1 MTKTKITENKKKHK
15 TTPGARRKK
24 VTITDRQLVAAHM
37 HARGMKANDLAQAWS
52 ISPRMA
58 AYDLKKGLA
67 AIQNTPAWR
76 ALYESVH
83 SHYLKKIDTVF
94 RRYLDGDGKAVGGDL
109 ELAIRLAE
117 EVGIL
122 QKKSSGRNP
131 GDGDA
136 PPINLQFVRIENLK
150 SALPKLGVPVPVEVE
165 AEIVDDDSIK

>member
-1 MTKTKITENKKKHK
+1 MTKTVTKKKHK

-37 HARGMKANDLAQAWS
+37 HARGMRANDLAQAWN

-67 AIQNTPAWR
+67 AIQNTPAWQT
-76 ALYESVH
+76 LYKSVH
-83 SHYLKKIDTVF
+83 HNYLEKVGEVF
-94 RRYLDGDGKAVGGDL
+94 ERYLDGKGKAAGGDL

-122 QKKSSGRNP
+122 ERKSSGRNP

-136 PPINLQFVRIENLK
+136 PPINLQIVRIENLK
-150 SALPKLGVPVPVEVE
+150 SALPKLGVPVEVE

>member
-1 MTKTKITENKKKHK
+1 MTKTVTKKKHK

-37 HARGMKANDLAQAWS
+37 HARGMRANDLAQAWN

-122 QKKSSGRNP
+122 RRKSAGIEIDTAGGSVNMQQ
-131 GDGDA
+131 
-136 PPINLQFVRIENLK
+136 IRIENLQ
-150 SALPKLGVPVPVEVE
+150 SALPKLGVPVE
-165 AEIVDDDSIK
+165 AEIIDEDNPQRRKE